1 MEIKDTLLQILRQT
15 KENFSPLNLLYEQV
29 IHLPFNR
36 PIYVLALGK
45 AAYQMAKAVLIHAER
60 EEYIRIKGGLI
71 ITKYGLAGE
80 PIPNFTIIESSHIMP
95 DANSLKAGEA
105 AIEFLQGLKE
115 EDILLVLMS
124 GGGTNLME
132 KPLEGISLDEFNNK
146 ISELMKSG
154 AELEELDTERKKMSA
169 VKGGKLLQYIKPSHV
184 YIYAMSDIPGDRPK
198 YICSNPFLPDVEE
211 ADDMMSAETFHRFDN
226 LTTDKFVPRDRALT
240 YKIIANNKAF
250 CEMLRDTAF
259 KVISNIKADNLHLM
273 EADLAGNP
281 DNQGRS
287 IAELA
292 KKINQER
299 DSGFAAFQTP
309 CLLIFGGLTT
319 MEVKGTGKGG
329 RCTELAL
336 AAVEG
341 LSNVPDCALLTY
353 ATDGLDGIPESAG
366 AITDNNT
373 KQALLEKGIDIQA
386 YLDNND
392 SFTAL
397 KTVDA
402 IIPGEYTGINV
413 NDIALLYIN

>member
-1 MEIKDTLLQILRQT
+1 MEMKEILLQILKQT

-36 PIYVLALGK
+36 PIYIMALGK

-71 ITKYGLAGE
+71 ITKYGLATE
-80 PIPNFTIIESSHIMP
+80 PIPDFTIIESSHIMP
-95 DANSLKAGEA
+95 DENSLKAGEA
-105 AIEFLQGLKE
+105 AIDFLQGLGE
-115 EDILLVLMS
+115 DDILLVLMS

-132 KPLEGISLDEFNNK
+132 KPLEGISLEEFNSK
-146 ISELMKSG
+146 ISELIKSG
-154 AELEELDTERKKMSA
+154 AELEELDAERKKMSA
-169 VKGGKLLQYIKPSHV
+169 VKGGKLLSHIKTKHV

-198 YICSNPFLPDVEE
+198 FICSNPFLPDVEE
-211 ADDMMSAETFHRFDN
+211 ADDMMSAEIFHRFDN
-226 LTTDKFVPRDRALT
+226 LTTGKFVPRDRALT
-240 YKIIANNKAF
+240 YKIIANNKSF
-250 CEMLRDTAF
+250 CEMLRDIAF
-259 KVISNIKADNLHLM
+259 KMISSIKADNLHLM
-273 EADLAGNP
+273 ATELSGDP
-281 DNQGRS
+281 VNQGRS

-292 KKINQER
+292 NKINKER
-299 DSGFAAFQTP
+299 NTGYTAFQTP
-309 CLLIFGGLTT
+309 CLLIFGGLTN
-319 MEVKGTGKGG
+319 MESKGTGKGG

-341 LSNVPDCALLTY
+341 LSSVPDCALLTY

-366 AITDNNT
+366 AVIDNNT
-373 KQALLEKGIDIQA
+373 YQALQEKGFDIKA

-397 KTVDA
+397 KAVEA

-413 NDIALLYIN
+413 NDIVLLYIN

>member
-1 MEIKDTLLQILRQT
+1 MKESLLQILKQT

-36 PIYVLALGK
+36 PIYVMALGK
-45 AAYQMAKAVLIHAER
+45 AAYQMTKAVLIHAEQ

-71 ITKYGLAGE
+71 ITKHGMATEPLA
-80 PIPNFTIIESSHIMP
+80 NFTIIESSHIKP
-95 DANSLKAGEA
+95 DENSLKAGEA
-105 AIEFLQGLKE
+105 AIDFLQSLGE
-115 EDILLVLMS
+115 DDILLVLMS

-132 KPLEGISLDEFNNK
+132 KPVEGISLEEFNSK
-146 ISELMKSG
+146 ISELIKSG
-154 AELEELDTERKKMSA
+154 AELEELDAERKKMSA
-169 VKGGKLLQYIKPSHV
+169 VKGGKLLPYIKPKHV

-211 ADDMMSAETFHRFDN
+211 ADDMMSAERFHRFDN
-226 LTTDKFVPRDRALT
+226 LTTDKFMPRDRALT

-259 KVISNIKADNLHLM
+259 KVISSIKSDNLHLM
-273 EADLAGNP
+273 ATELAGDS

-292 KKINQER
+292 NKINKER
-299 DSGFAAFQTP
+299 DTGFAAFQTP

-319 MEVKGTGKGG
+319 LESKGTGKGG

-336 AAVEG
+336 TAVEG

-366 AITDNNT
+366 AVIDNNT
-373 KQALLEKGIDIQA
+373 KQALQEKGIDIDA

-397 KTVDA
+397 KAVDA

-413 NDIALLYIN
+413 NDIVLLYIN